1 MSNEINLSY
10 SLIIRMLAH
19 PYSVLVFV
27 MLLWTSGLVVSK
39 ASAGLMTPFELS
51 FSRWILCSL
60 ILFTIFF
67 SQIRIY
73 KQTILENLAK
83 LFLLGFLLAMG
94 STFLVWSV
102 ELTTVFNASL
112 LGASQPIITLI
123 IALFVGLEQ
132 ISKLQYVGILL
143 GLIGVFIL
151 ITEAS
156 VKLILS
162 FKFNTGDLLVLMA
175 VLFYSQYTIN
185 LVKWKLRL
193 PGHIVMLTS
202 SISSTLILLPLTV
215 IQSGTSL
222 IQLWLD
228 PSALSIIFFM
238 ALFPTALATS
248 LWNRALVKVGANK
261 ASVFINLMPVFGAI
275 ASILIFGDQFRLYH
289 FHGSLLV
296 IIGVWMVAFTKGL
309 AK

>member
-60 ILFTIFF
+60 ILFTI
-67 SQIRIY
+67 
-73 KQTILENLAK
+73 LENFAK

-102 ELTTVFNASL
+102 ESTTVFNASL

-162 FKFNTGDLLVLMA
+162 FKFNTGDLLVLTA

-228 PSALSIIFFM
+228 PSALLIIFFM

>member
-1 MSNEINLSY
+1 
-10 SLIIRMLAH
+10 MLAH

-39 ASAGLMTPFELS
+39 ASAGFMTPFELS

-60 ILFTIFF
+60 ILLTVFF
-67 SQIRIY
+67 SQIRLY

-102 ELTTVFNASL
+102 ESTTVFNASL

-162 FKFNTGDLLVLMA
+162 FKFNTGDLLVLTA

-185 LVKWKLRL
+185 LVKWKLQL

-202 SISSTLILLPLTV
+202 SISSTLFLLPLTL

-228 PSALSIIFFM
+228 PSALLIIFFM

-275 ASILIFGDQFRLYH
+275 ASILIFGDQFRLFH

-296 IIGVWMVAFTKGL
+296 IIGVWMVAFTKGS

>member
-1 MSNEINLSY
+1 
-10 SLIIRMLAH
+10 MLAH

-39 ASAGLMTPFELS
+39 ASAGFMTPFELS

-60 ILFTIFF
+60 ILLTIFF
-67 SQIRIY
+67 SQIRLY

-102 ELTTVFNASL
+102 ESTTVFNASL

-156 VKLILS
+156 VELILS
-162 FKFNTGDLLVLMA
+162 FKFNTGDLLVLTA
-175 VLFYSQYTIN
+175 VLFYSQYTVN
-185 LVKWKLRL
+185 LVKWKLQL
-193 PGHIVMLTS
+193 PGHIIMLTS
-202 SISSTLILLPLTV
+202 SISSTLFLLPLTL
-215 IQSGTSL
+215 IQSETSL

-228 PSALSIIFFM
+228 PSALLIIFFM

-275 ASILIFGDQFRLYH
+275 ASILIFGDQFQLFH

-296 IIGVWMVAFTKGL
+296 IIGVWMVAFTEGL

>member
-1 MSNEINLSY
+1 
-10 SLIIRMLAH
+10 MLAH

-39 ASAGLMTPFELS
+39 ASAGFMTPFELS

-60 ILFTIFF
+60 ILLTVFF
-67 SQIRIY
+67 SQIRLY

-102 ELTTVFNASL
+102 ESTTVFNASL

-162 FKFNTGDLLVLMA
+162 FKFNTGDLLVLTA

-185 LVKWKLRL
+185 LVKWKLQL

-202 SISSTLILLPLTV
+202 SISSTLFLLPLTL

-228 PSALSIIFFM
+228 PSALLIIFFM

-275 ASILIFGDQFRLYH
+275 ASILIFGDQFRLFH

-296 IIGVWMVAFTKGL
+296 IIGVWMVAFTEGL